1 MKFLD
6 PTFLISTLG
15 LLGVF
20 AIIFAES
27 GTLAGLFFPGDS
39 LLFLAGIF
47 AAKGYFPLWLL
58 IVGTIIAAI
67 AGDSVGYWFG
77 KKVGPR
83 IFKKEES
90 LFFKKSYIVKTQE
103 FFNKHG
109 KKTIALARFVPI
121 VRTFA
126 PIMAGVG
133 MMEYKN
139 FLFWNV
145 IGGVAWVLIFG
156 LAGAFLGNVLPE
168 SEKYLAYITLG
179 IVAVSLIP
187 ALFQVLRIA
196 RNR

>member
-168 SEKYLAYITLG
+168 SEKYLAYVTLG
-179 IVAVSLIP
+179 IVAVSLVP

>member
-179 IVAVSLIP
+179 IVSVSLIP

>member
-168 SEKYLAYITLG
+168 SEKYLAYVTLG